1 MLQRTL
7 GRSGLEVSAIGLGTA
22 RIGGL
27 AFSRNGDRDTVLIPE
42 AVQEC
47 TRAIREAI
55 GCGINFFDTADIY
68 RAGRAEKLLGEAIRS
83 VRHKVIIATKFG
95 ELFDEAT
102 GEETND
108 AVTPEYVKRACDA
121 SLRRL
126 GTDVIDVYLFH
137 LRSFPLD
144 RAEGIRDA
152 LEDLVSQGK
161 IRFYGWST
169 DDVERAE
176 LFAQGAHCTAIEH
189 RLSVFEA
196 SADMLAVCEENNLAS
211 IIRAPFMTGILT
223 GRWQP
228 GDTLPENDRR
238 SDWITD
244 EPAQQALRR
253 AESLRP
259 ILTQSGRTYVQGILA
274 WIWGTSE
281 RAVPIPGFRT
291 TEQAIELAGALQ
303 HGPMSKDELAAIAAL
318 MKAAR

>member
-1 MLQRTL
+1 MQRSL
-7 GRSGLEVSAIGLGTA
+7 GRSGLVVSDLGLGTA
-22 RIGGL
+22 RIGGV

-47 TRAIREAI
+47 KRAIREAI
-55 GCGINFFDTADIY
+55 DRGITFFDTADIY
-68 RAGRAEKLLGEAIRS
+68 RAGRAEKLLGEAIRD
-83 VRHKVIIATKFG
+83 VRHKVVIATKFG

-102 GEETND
+102 GKETND
-108 AVTPEYVKRACDA
+108 SVTPEYVERACDA

-144 RAEGIRDA
+144 HAEGIRDA
-152 LEDLVSQGK
+152 LESLVAAGK

-169 DDVERAE
+169 DDAERAK

-196 SADMLAVCEENNLAS
+196 SAALLAACEENNLAS

-228 GDTLPENDRR
+228 GVTLPKNDRR
-238 SDWITD
+238 SDWIGE
-244 EPAQQALRR
+244 EPPQQMLRR

-281 RAVPIPGFRT
+281 RVVPIPGFRT
-291 TEQAIELAGALQ
+291 IAQAAELAGALE
-303 HGPMSKDELAAIAAL
+303 HNPMTKDELAAIAEL
-318 MKAAR
+318 MKVPL